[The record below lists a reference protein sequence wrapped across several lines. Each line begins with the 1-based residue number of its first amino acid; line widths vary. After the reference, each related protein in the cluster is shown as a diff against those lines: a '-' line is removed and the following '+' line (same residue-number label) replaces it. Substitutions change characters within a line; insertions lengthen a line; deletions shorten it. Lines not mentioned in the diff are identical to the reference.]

1 MGTLPDQAVG
11 AAHGKIILIGEHAV
25 VYNEPAI
32 AFPFPAAPVEV
43 RVEKITDQ
51 SVLCS
56 SYYSGPLQD
65 IPESL
70 NNIKMLIHT
79 ICRDF
84 NQSFNGLKITIDSK
98 IPPERGMG
106 SSAAVATALT
116 RALFSF
122 YGEEIPQLELLKY
135 VDKAE
140 TLAHGNPSGLD
151 ARVTSSY
158 TPIYYRRGS
167 QFTPLALTIEGY
179 LISADTGIKGQTRE
193 AVEGVAKLLE
203 AEPEAT
209 KEIIQTIGKLSVSA
223 KEAIE
228 SNQIDCL
235 GEQLT
240 EAHFLLKK
248 LTVSNNQLD
257 RLVDTALEAE
267 ALGAK
272 MTGGGR
278 GGCMIALAKTK
289 VQAEI
294 IARHL
299 MEAGAVQTWIHALG
313 EKRHD

>member
-1 MGTLPDQAVG
+1 MKTLSDQAIG
-11 AAHGKIILIGEHAV
+11 SAHGKIILIGEHAV

-43 RVEKITDQ
+43 KVEKTTGQ
-51 SVLCS
+51 TVLCS
-56 SYYSGPLQD
+56 SYYNGLLPEM
-65 IPESL
+65 PESL
-70 NNIKMLIHT
+70 INIKTLIHT
-79 ICRDF
+79 ICLDLK
-84 NQSFNGLKITIDSK
+84 QSVNGLKITIESK

-122 YGEEIPQLELLKY
+122 YGEEVTQPELLRY
-135 VDKAE
+135 VDMAE

-167 QFTPLALTIEGY
+167 QFIPLKLNLEGY
-179 LISADTGIKGQTRE
+179 LIAADTGIKGQTRE
-193 AVEGVAKLLE
+193 AVEGVARLLE
-203 AEPEAT
+203 AEPAAT
-209 KEIIQTIGKLSVSA
+209 EEIIQTIGKLSVSA

-228 SNQIDCL
+228 ANQIGRL

-240 EAHFLLKK
+240 EAHFLLKQ
-248 LTVSNNQLD
+248 LTVSNRRLD
-257 RLVDTALEAE
+257 RLVETALESQ

-289 VQAEI
+289 TQADK

-299 MEAGAVQTWIHALG
+299 MEAGAIQTWIHALG
-313 EKRHD
+313 EKKT